1 MRPNPIPRDLGPGPF
16 TRHDARQAGVPH
28 AMLKGRRFV
37 RVFPRVWRLSDHE
50 MTPADWR
57 HAARLSVPEECHLT
71 GISRIQG
78 LGLDF
83 GPTRP
88 LHFVRQ
94 GTRHIDIDIDGIF
107 LHRTKLLAPVDG
119 DGVTPAAAFLFYC
132 STARVIDAIKVG
144 DWLLARGHVT
154 VEEVL
159 DLALAATWRDGAH
172 ESVWILPYLDRGS
185 RSLKESETRAV
196 IEFAGLPRPETNVVL
211 ELEDGVVAIVDLL
224 LREQRIAIEYEGVQH
239 QEDRVQYSS
248 DLDRYALLRTH
259 AVPYVQ
265 VTREKLTMART
276 LVGEVF
282 RVLVSRGYD
291 GPPPAFGDR
300 WRSLF
305 RPVRDVIGSRDEWLR
320 DSARR
325 AVG

>member
-1 MRPNPIPRDLGPGPF
+1 MRPRPIPDDLGPGPF
-16 TRHDARQAGVPH
+16 TRGDARRSGVVDD
-28 AMLKGRRFV
+28 MFKGHRFV
-37 RVFPRVWRLSDHE
+37 RLFPRVWRLSHHE

-57 HAARLSVPEECHLT
+57 DAARMSLPKDCHLT
-71 GISRIQG
+71 GISRIQS

-83 GPTRP
+83 GPVRP

-94 GTRHIDIDIDGIF
+94 GTRHIDIDGIF
-107 LHRTKLLAPVDG
+107 LHRTKRLAPLD
-119 DGVTPAAAFLFYC
+119 DAGVTPAAAFLFYC

-144 DWLLARGHVT
+144 DWLLAHGHVT
-154 VEEVL
+154 VDEVL

-172 ESVWILPYLDRGS
+172 ESVWILPHLDRNS

-224 LREQRIAIEYEGVQH
+224 LREPRVVIEYEGAQH

-259 AVPYVQ
+259 DVPYVQ

-282 RVLVSRGYD
+282 RVLVSRGYA
-291 GPPPAFGDR
+291 GPPPTFGDR

-305 RPVRDVIGSRDEWLR
+305 RPVRDVVGSRNERLMEA
-320 DSARR
+320 ARR
-325 AVG
+325 AVS